1 MIEKVIC
8 LVYVYFFIF
17 LNPRDINEMIK
28 KIQKSGLKLNVKD
41 GVDRLLGVSINWL
54 KKELL
59 S

>member
-8 LVYVYFFIF
+8 LVYVYFIIF
-17 LNPRDINEMIK
+17 LNPRDINETIK